1 MLGCKHVDC
10 LASNSYDCV
19 EEVEKELNYVGK
31 LLCDTALRTLPRVQH
46 PSRQRWKDSTLSTLC
61 SKSRLA
67 RKAWRGLEVLL
78 MVLSM
83 TRNVAYVE
91 LSGSASDS
99 VLPKLKIEEFK
110 RETICLPLIIRI
122 AFGTHIIKG
131 RFTLSFSSM
140 MRLSRINSLC

>member
-1 MLGCKHVDC
+1 MLE
-10 LASNSYDCV
+10 NSSV
-19 EEVEKELNYVGK
+19 T
-31 LLCDTALRTLPRVQH
+31 LLCALYLVCNIQAGNAGRIQLSI
-46 PSRQRWKDSTLSTLC
+46 PSVLKVGWHA
-61 SKSRLA
+61 RLGG
-67 RKAWRGLEVLL
+67 RLEVLL

-83 TRNVAYVE
+83 TRIVTYVE

-99 VLPKLKIEEFK
+99 VLPKLKIKEFK